1 MKTITKQFN
10 IYSLEELKAIDTEAY
25 EVAMQNVIE
34 EYSENQITFFYQDME
49 ETMKGFADT
58 FNISITDYS
67 FGVYHN
73 SYVNVNVDNYM
84 DLDNTEKKELVKE
97 ANNLKNEDC
106 PFTGIHTDLYITDYF
121 KENEVT
127 YNDLHKHLDDVL
139 HVAVRN
145 FMNDLEND
153 LEDET
158 NLLEYAVN
166 EDMKFLED
174 GSIYREA

>member
-1 MKTITKQFN
+1 MKTITQKFN
-10 IYSLEELKAIDTEAY
+10 IYSLEELKALDKESY
-25 EVAMQNVIE
+25 EVAMQNVRE
-34 EYSENQITFFYQDME
+34 AYTDSQIDFSYQDME
-49 ETMKGFADT
+49 ETMQVFAEA
-58 FNISITDYS
+58 FNIAISDYS
-67 FGVYHN
+67 FGIYHKN
-73 SYVNVNVDNYM
+73 YVNVETDYYM
-84 DLDNTEKKELVKE
+84 DLENDKKNELVKE

-139 HVAVRN
+139 HVAVSN

-153 LEDET
+153 LENDK
-158 NLLEYAVN
+158 NILEFALN

-174 GSIYREA
+174 GSIYRDI

>member
-1 MKTITKQFN
+1 MKTVVKEFN
-10 IYSLEELKAIDTEAY
+10 VYNLEELKAVDTVAYDEALDNVREAY
-25 EVAMQNVIE
+25 T
-34 EYSENQITFFYQDME
+34 ENQIAFFYQDME

-73 SYVNVNVDNYM
+73 SYVNVNIEDYM
-84 DLDNTEKKELVKE
+84 DLDNGEKKDLVKK
-97 ANNLKNEDC
+97 ANNLQYEDC

-127 YNDLHKHLDDVL
+127 YNDLHKHLEDVL

-153 LEDET
+153 LEDDT
-158 NLLEYAVN
+158 NLLEYTVN
-166 EDMKFLED
+166 EELKFLED
-174 GSIYREA
+174 GSIYRDI

>member
-10 IYSLEELKAIDTEAY
+10 VYSLEELKAVDTEAH
-25 EVAMQNVIE
+25 EVAMQNVRE
-34 EYSENQITFFYQDME
+34 AYTDTQIDFSYQDME
-49 ETMKGFADT
+49 ETMQVFAEA
-58 FNISITDYS
+58 FNIAIRDYS
-67 FGVYHN
+67 FGIYHK
-73 SYVNVNVDNYM
+73 SYVNVETDYYM
-84 DLDNTEKKELVKE
+84 DLENDEKNDLVKE

-139 HVAVRN
+139 HVAVSN

-153 LEDET
+153 LENDK
-158 NLLEYAVN
+158 NILEFAIT
-166 EDMKFLED
+166 EEFEFLVD
-174 GSIYREA
+174 GSIYH